1 MALYRRKKYQTLAAI
16 SDGDTTHESM
26 IQTMF
31 NAEGDVQLKP
41 CCKHLRVCASKG

>member
-1 MALYRRKKYQTLAAI
+1 MALYRRNKYQTLAAI

-31 NAEGDVQLKP
+31 SAKNDVHLKP
-41 CCKHLRVCASKG
+41 CCKHFRVCATVG